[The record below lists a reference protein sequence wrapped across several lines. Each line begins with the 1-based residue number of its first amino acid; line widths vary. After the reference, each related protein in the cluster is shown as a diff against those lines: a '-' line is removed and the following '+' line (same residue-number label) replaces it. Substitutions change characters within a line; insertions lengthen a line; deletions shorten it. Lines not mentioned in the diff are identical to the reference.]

1 MSDTPTPTLEQM
13 LYGNLEK
20 APAELAADFT
30 AAAGVTQPPAANAKL
45 LPDPDD
51 SAGHDP
57 ADPVAAAEAAEAAK
71 DAGQYPLEPDT
82 AVTSPE
88 VQAAP
93 AAEEATQPEVSPAP
107 AAAPAPAPEPQD
119 LAPVFSQALQDYNAA
134 ATAAQE
140 AAQRLADLQGN
151 AEGIVEFTPEMAA
164 ALEAKMKAES
174 AAERAFDE
182 IGEDSV
188 HLAQEQYPEL
198 ADDNSPAC
206 IAVRLALEATPDL
219 ALRSPTAVA
228 ELGVKLA
235 QQFRAQAKQAAP
247 PAAQP
252 KPAPGPVPA
261 KAAAPAS
268 AMTSHAQ
275 AQRPAPGQPATPD
288 IVSQVAQAAQ
298 AGSLKSLFGSVLG
311 AGAPVGIRMS

>member
-20 APAELAADFT
+20 DPAALAADFT
-30 AAAGVTQPPAANAKL
+30 AAAGVAQPPAANAKL

-71 DAGQYPLEPDT
+71 DAGQYPLEPDA

-88 VQAAP
+88 VAAP
-93 AAEEATQPEVSPAP
+93 AAEPAQPEASPAT
-107 AAAPAPAPEPQD
+107 AAAPAPAAEPQD

-140 AAQRLADLQGN
+140 AAQRLADLQSN

-164 ALEAKMKAES
+164 ALEDKMKAE
-174 AAERAFDE
+174 ANAERAFEE
-182 IGEDSV
+182 IGDDA
-188 HLAQEQYPEL
+188 LALAIQQFPEL
-198 ADDNSPAC
+198 ADDNSPAT
-206 IAVRLALEATPDL
+206 IAVKTALEASPDL
-219 ALRSPTAVA
+219 AVRSPTAVA
-228 ELGVKLA
+228 ELGVKIA
-235 QQFRAQAKQAAP
+235 QQLRAQAKQAAP

-288 IVSQVAQAAQ
+288 IVTQVAQAAQ

>member
-20 APAELAADFT
+20 DPAALAADFT
-30 AAAGVTQPPAANAKL
+30 AAAGVAQPPAANAKL

-71 DAGQYPLEPDT
+71 DAGQYPLEPDA

-88 VQAAP
+88 VAAP
-93 AAEEATQPEVSPAP
+93 AAEPAQPEASPAA
-107 AAAPAPAPEPQD
+107 AAAPAPAAEPQD

-164 ALEAKMKAES
+164 ALEAKMKAE
-174 AAERAFDE
+174 ANAERAFEE
-182 IGEDSV
+182 IGDDA
-188 HLAQEQYPEL
+188 LALAIQQYPEL
-198 ADDNSPAC
+198 ADDNSPAT
-206 IAVRLALEATPDL
+206 IAVKTALEASPDL
-219 ALRSPTAVA
+219 STRSPTAVA

>member
-20 APAELAADFT
+20 DPATMAADFT
-30 AAAGVTQPPAANAKL
+30 AAAGVAQPPAANAKL

-71 DAGQYPLEPDT
+71 DAGQYPLEPDS
-82 AVTSPE
+82 AVTPPE
-88 VQAAP
+88 AQAAP
-93 AAEEATQPEVSPAP
+93 AADHAPAQPEASPAP
-107 AAAPAPAPEPQD
+107 AAAPAPEPQD
-119 LAPVFSQALQDYNAA
+119 LSPVFSQALEDYNAIAQQA
-134 ATAAQE
+134 AE
-140 AAQRLADLQGN
+140 AAKHLADLQEN
-151 AEGIVEFTPEMAA
+151 AEGIAEFTPEATA
-164 ALEAKMKAES
+164 ALEAKMKSEA

-182 IGEDSV
+182 IGDDSV
-188 HLAQEQYPEL
+188 YLAQQQYPEL

-206 IAVRLALEATPDL
+206 IAVKLALEASPDL
-219 ALRSPTAVA
+219 AVRSPTAVA
-228 ELGVKLA
+228 ELGVKIA
-235 QQFRAQAKQAAP
+235 QQLRAQAKQAAP

-252 KPAPGPVPA
+252 RPAPGPVPA